1 MTISNSEDA
10 TQRELSRA
18 LDTIGE
24 QAAELLRRGQ
34 RIEDLE
40 HEVEA
45 LKHEAENTT
54 ARIQHLETL
63 RSILHAESAK

>member
-18 LDTIGE
+18 LETIGE
-24 QAAELLRRGQ
+24 QTKELLRRGQ

-45 LKHEAENTT
+45 LKHTLSERD
-54 ARIQHLETL
+54 ARILFLETQ
-63 RSILHAESAK
+63 RAQLHAQAAQ